1 MRALIGLGPGDRGEA
16 TADLHRALDALGIA
30 ASIPEDER
38 AHRRYGD
45 GTREAVSSLQ
55 TSRHWPATEP
65 GRLDQQCAQLLNRLL
80 IEMGVVCADLDSP
93 GLHTHAA
100 SDSDDGEA
108 LAAADDLALSLL
120 PTFELTLSG
129 ASVALPSRAQRLVA
143 LLAIDDRPLCRT
155 VVAARLW
162 PDVVNA
168 RANASLRATLWSLP
182 RNLPPVVQVD
192 GNSLLLDP
200 AIQLDLAGGRSLA
213 NAIVDGSY
221 VHQPERGET
230 ILHVD
235 LLPAWEDEWLV
246 IEREGFRQLRLHA
259 LDELCVLHARAG
271 RFARAVAAGLAS
283 VCSDPTRESA
293 HRALIT
299 AHLLEGNRME
309 AIRQYHAYLAMAK
322 AEMGIGPSDHLRRLF
337 LTALQDAPDD
347 DTVTRR

>member
-1 MRALIGLGPGDRGEA
+1 MSEPDAW
-16 TADLHRALDALGIA
+16 HR
-30 ASIPEDER
+30 P
-38 AHRRYGD
+38 
-45 GTREAVSSLQ
+45 
-55 TSRHWPATEP
+55 
-65 GRLDQQCAQLLNRLL
+65 LLLS
-80 IEMGVVCADLDSP
+80 EVHDSP
-93 GLHTHAA
+93 SFLVGSTPEQDNEKTVQAQ
-100 SDSDDGEA
+100 
-108 LAAADDLALSLL
+108 AAARGLALSML
-120 PTFELTLSG
+120 PTFELTLDG
-129 ASVALPSRAQRLVA
+129 VSVALPSRAQRLIA

-182 RNLPPVVQVD
+182 RSLPPVVQVD

-200 AIQLDLAGGRSLA
+200 AIQLDLTEGRRLA

-221 VHQPERGET
+221 VHQPEGGESH
-230 ILHVD
+230 LHDD
-235 LLPAWEDEWLV
+235 LLPAWADEWLV

-309 AIRQYHAYLAMAK
+309 AIRQYHSYLEMAK
-322 AEMGIGPSDHLRRLF
+322 AEMGIGPSDHLQRLF
-337 LTALQDAPDD
+337 LSALQDAPDD
-347 DTVTRR
+347 DTMTRR

>member
-1 MRALIGLGPGDRGEA
+1 
-16 TADLHRALDALGIA
+16 
-30 ASIPEDER
+30 
-38 AHRRYGD
+38 
-45 GTREAVSSLQ
+45 
-55 TSRHWPATEP
+55 
-65 GRLDQQCAQLLNRLL
+65 L
-80 IEMGVVCADLDSP
+80 IEMGVVSEVLDST
-93 GLHTHAA
+93 GLHTRTA
-100 SDSDDGEA
+100 SDFDDGEA
-108 LAAADDLALSLL
+108 LSARSAADGLALSLL

-143 LLAIDDRPLCRT
+143 LLAVDDRPLCRT

-221 VHQPERGET
+221 VHQPQCGET
-230 ILHVD
+230 ILHAD
-235 LLPAWEDEWLV
+235 LLPAWEDEWLM

-337 LTALQDAPDD
+337 LSALQDAPDD
-347 DTVTRR
+347 DTMTRR